1 MKKLKSLFFAS
12 LAISSVFI
20 YSSCSTDE
28 TIGDDIVDVVNPSFN
43 FVSLDPSGLFSG
55 NYPTTDFEVSADIPN
70 IYVAVE
76 AIAGS
81 SDLKTLTIQ
90 LDGTSPDLTD
100 LSIRDLITGNTIV
113 SNNPLLITGDNIN
126 SFTLEIGIINDGSLN
141 SKTLTLI
148 VEDTEGLQETLNISF
163 SSFEEIENSIEGVL
177 LNRAGP
183 AGQGGLDL
191 DNGESTGTVST
202 SPTAEFGEIK
212 DEGIDI
218 SLPNDENW
226 KSQISAMNDAEIRT
240 LSTSVEG
247 YDFEA
252 VTRIDEIVTY
262 FDNGDALPNTNSDGE
277 AVSNSVAIGD
287 VFLVNRAGKV
297 YLIEVTDVIATGSD
311 NNDAIEFK
319 IKH

>member
-113 SNNPLLITGDNIN
+113 SNN
-126 SFTLEIGIINDGSLN
+126 
-141 SKTLTLI
+141 
-148 VEDTEGLQETLNISF
+148 
-163 SSFEEIENSIEGVL
+163 
-177 LNRAGP
+177 R
-183 AGQGGLDL
+183 
-191 DNGESTGTVST
+191 
-202 SPTAEFGEIK
+202 
-212 DEGIDI
+212 
-218 SLPNDENW
+218 
-226 KSQISAMNDAEIRT
+226 IRW
-240 LSTSVEG
+240 
-247 YDFEA
+247 A
-252 VTRIDEIVTY
+252 
-262 FDNGDALPNTNSDGE
+262 
-277 AVSNSVAIGD
+277 
-287 VFLVNRAGKV
+287 
-297 YLIEVTDVIATGSD
+297 
-311 NNDAIEFK
+311 
-319 IKH
+319 